1 MPKFKSHCTVQKAEQ
16 DTKRYHQDPEWPL
29 PTNADRYRQMEW
41 KPGRS
46 WEVLASLGKW
56 NSAGHAPF
64 DVRREGCLHDWQD
77 LFPHLKKHSKSFE
90 RLKTRQSTAVLQ
102 LGWSVVLD
110 SVKSRLYCSWQP
122 GASRDSTKPKALQ
135 PLLFSSGLKPQQCSI
150 DVGHCIKIWDSCQC
164 MSAVYSISWRIDL
177 KQDQKG

>member
-1 MPKFKSHCTVQKAEQ
+1 
-16 DTKRYHQDPEWPL
+16 
-29 PTNADRYRQMEW
+29 
-41 KPGRS
+41 
-46 WEVLASLGKW
+46 
-56 NSAGHAPF
+56 
-64 DVRREGCLHDWQD
+64 VRREGCLHDWQD

-150 DVGHCIKIWDSCQC
+150 DVGHCTKIWDSCQC
-164 MSAVYSISWRIDL
+164 MSVVYSISWRIDL